1 MAPPVDELGYNRVG
15 GLDVLPDFLDVD
27 DCGAVE
33 VAVAGVL
40 RGLPRRG
47 GSAIGVFD
55 VSITAALH
63 LLAATLSTLLP
74 CWMVTTAPAL
84 CMTLYGP
91 SYICDSGAFAPPL
104 RTNMY
109 CVPGGSG
116 RAGAD

>member
-1 MAPPVDELGYNRVG
+1 MTRVYRLESHYMAPPVDELGYNWVG
-15 GLDVLPDFLDVD
+15 SLDVLPDFLDVD

-74 CWMVTTAPAL
+74 SWMVMTAPAIR
-84 CMTLYGP
+84 MTLYRP
-91 SYICDSGAFAPPL
+91 SYNCDSGAFTPPL
-104 RTNMY
+104 RTNTY
-109 CVPGGSG
+109 
-116 RAGAD
+116 